1 MANYRK
7 SPIDELFYNL
17 MGYYPKKEGTAYE
30 IISTAVLSFIENK
43 DATHNQFLIGESKS
57 QYQLDGLIGGDTI
70 IEAKDYTKRN
80 EKVGRDD
87 LQKMQ
92 GALTDLPQ
100 IKKGYFTSAT
110 KYTEPAQ
117 KYAKGSSTNSFQ
129 KEIVPIELR
138 PSTAEDKKGRISQIN
153 ISLEMISPN
162 FHKGKYTILFS
173 DKERLKFE
181 DYLRESG
188 QNEIHLQIRNFYNS
202 KGEVIET
209 IENISKIQFPKFP
222 MDATEVDGVFNT
234 SSFIKI
240 KERLFAINGIKYHI
254 PIQHTKESFT
264 IESSGNAIILVKSE
278 ALGVNKLITDND
290 MKNAINMVL
299 KKS

>member
-1 MANYRK
+1 MANYKK

-17 MGYYPKKEGTAYE
+17 MGYYPTKEGAAYE
-30 IISTAVLSFIENK
+30 IISTAVLGFVENK
-43 DATHNQFLIGESKS
+43 EATHNSFLIGESQSK
-57 QYQLDGLIGGDTI
+57 YQLDGLIDRDI
-70 IEAKDYTKRN
+70 MIEAKDYTKRK
-80 EKVGRDD
+80 EKVGRED

-117 KYAKGSSTNSFQ
+117 KYAKGSSTNTFQ

-138 PSTAEDKKGRISQIN
+138 PSTVEDEKGRIFQIK
-153 ISLEMISPN
+153 ISLEMVFPN
-162 FHKGKYTILFS
+162 FHKGEYAILFS
-173 DKERLKFE
+173 DTERANVE
-181 DYLRESG
+181 NYLREYG
-188 QNEIHLQIRNFYNS
+188 LNEIHLQIHNFYNS

-209 IENISKIQFPKFP
+209 IENISKVQFPKFP

-240 KERLFAINGIKYHI
+240 NERLFAISGIKYHI
-254 PIQHTKESFT
+254 PIQHAKKSFT
-264 IESSGNAIILVKSE
+264 IESNGNATILVKSE
-278 ALGVNKLITDND
+278 TLGINKLITDID
-290 MKNAINMVL
+290 MKNAINMIL
-299 KKS
+299 QNS